1 MNEMNLEA
9 RKISFIQEFLK
20 LQNEE
25 LIIELEKLL
34 NNMKSELRQEDL
46 IPMSMEQYEQEI
58 DQAMEDSKKGRM
70 ISARDLKSKIQQW
83 E

>member
-1 MNEMNLEA
+1 MNLEA